1 MLCCRKRARAH
12 LIDFQHDDRCA
23 ARVFALR
30 TAWRP
35 YVLEEFLYVLYLT
48 AYQTWQ
54 APSDPTFMDVYVFNL
69 TNAADVLAGVA
80 APNLAEV
87 GPLRYQEVTT
97 RINVSWSSDGSTL
110 K

>member
-1 MLCCRKRARAH
+1 
-12 LIDFQHDDRCA
+12 
-23 ARVFALR
+23 
-30 TAWRP
+30 
-35 YVLEEFLYVLYLT
+35 
-48 AYQTWQ
+48 
-54 APSDPTFMDVYVFNL
+54 MDVYVFNL

-110 K
+110 KYVTGAPCARAFFNDHALTVLRLQVF